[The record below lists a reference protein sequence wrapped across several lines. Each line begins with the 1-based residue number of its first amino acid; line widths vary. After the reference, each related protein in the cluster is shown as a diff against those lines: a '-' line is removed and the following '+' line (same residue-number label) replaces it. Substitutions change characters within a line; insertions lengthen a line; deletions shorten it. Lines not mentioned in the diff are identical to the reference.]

1 MVEAF
6 ADFATPQWIS
16 RVIDLAGEEL
26 RPLVSELAMIDIPVR
41 RVTIPAPRLETPE
54 GAASRAAEEQRRTEA
69 GIQSYVVDV
78 CVALLESDLI
88 RQRGELQSILQR
100 TPDDATE
107 QHELQQRI
115 SELEL
120 RRRALR
126 VE

>member
-1 MVEAF
+1 
-6 ADFATPQWIS
+6 
-16 RVIDLAGEEL
+16 
-26 RPLVSELAMIDIPVR
+26 MIDIPVR
-41 RVTIPAPRLETPE
+41 RVTIPAPRSETPE
-54 GAASRAAEEQRRTEA
+54 GAAARALEEQRRTNA

-100 TPDDATE
+100 TADDAAE